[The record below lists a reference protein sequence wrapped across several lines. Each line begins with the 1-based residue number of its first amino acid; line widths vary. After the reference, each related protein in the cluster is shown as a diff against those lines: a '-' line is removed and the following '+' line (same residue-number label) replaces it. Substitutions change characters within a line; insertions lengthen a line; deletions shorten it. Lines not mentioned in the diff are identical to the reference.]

1 MRVRTIKGVKYDK
14 GAFHQ
19 VEDFLSV
26 EQSLKVSVNN
36 TPFTVTMQTPG
47 NEQELVRGLL
57 FTERVYSEINSDPIV
72 TVKEK
77 SDQLYISSV
86 DVVIEESTIGKGF
99 ETTRSLVSVSSCGIC
114 GKTDLDDVAV
124 PTHNKVLKS
133 PINPKNIE
141 RMFERMSLMQDTF
154 IRSGGSHASA
164 AFTHGGE
171 MLTIQ
176 EDIGRHNAV
185 DKVIGSLLLTRE
197 LSEAVCMIVSGR
209 VSYEI
214 VNKCSIAGIPVLA
227 AVSAPSTMAV
237 ELAEKLGVTLLAFC
251 REDRFTVYSQP
262 SRIETAN
269 KLKMDFVN
277 KKTVNF

>member
-1 MRVRTIKGVKYDK
+1 MRVRTIKGVKYDR
-14 GAFHQ
+14 GTFHQ
-19 VEDFLSV
+19 VEDVLSV

-57 FTERVYSEINSDPIV
+57 FTERVYTEINSDPIV

-86 DVVIEESTIGKGF
+86 DVVIEESKIGKGF
-99 ETTRSLVSVSSCGIC
+99 ETTRNLVSVSSCGIC

-124 PTHNKVLKS
+124 PTHNKILKD
-133 PINPKNIE
+133 PIAPHNIK

-251 REDRFTVYSQP
+251 RDDRFTVYSQP
-262 SRIETAN
+262 SRIETTN
-269 KLKMDFVN
+269 ELKVDFIN
-277 KKTVNF
+277 KKIANI